1 MSYFFEFLTIFS
13 IGVAL
18 PVLIVWII
26 MRKSTNKT
34 NKLSQIIITAI
45 EKNINIDIESL
56 TKVLHNSPQKNITSK
71 LLIGNICSCLGIA
84 IAVFFIILA
93 YCYNETG
100 LNDFKGF
107 LILIS
112 VILIALGIAYYITY
126 FVEKKSNN

>member
-1 MSYFFEFLTIFS
+1 MYYFFDFLTIFS

-56 TKVLHNSPQKNITSK
+56 TKVLHNSPQKHHLK
-71 LLIGNICSCLGIA
+71 
-84 IAVFFIILA
+84 
-93 YCYNETG
+93 
-100 LNDFKGF
+100 
-107 LILIS
+107 
-112 VILIALGIAYYITY
+112 IAYRKHLFMSWNCHCCILYY
-126 FVEKKSNN
+126 FGILL